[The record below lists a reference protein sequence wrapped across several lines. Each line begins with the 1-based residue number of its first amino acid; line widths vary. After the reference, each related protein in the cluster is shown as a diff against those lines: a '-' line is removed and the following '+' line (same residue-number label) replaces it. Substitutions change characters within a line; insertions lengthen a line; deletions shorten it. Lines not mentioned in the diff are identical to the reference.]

1 MKAGALQ
8 LAETADLAAWDAWV
22 ELSPQ
27 GTVFCKSAFLQS
39 LGGRFRLFTVVANS
53 QVVAL
58 LPLLEGDDGDVIRLP
73 FVPYQGILFL
83 PQASTPP
90 HRRVVDEF
98 RISELL
104 VGELTTRYQRID
116 LALSW
121 QFADLRPFL
130 WHNHGVADAP
140 HFVAQLR
147 YTALLD
153 LRSLDAPTYPESVRA
168 CRRQELRKAASLQV
182 SEHTDLDAF
191 TDLYTKTF
199 SRQGINVATQRLQLV
214 RSIAASAISH
224 GYGSL
229 SGCTTADGI
238 GAMNL
243 FVYDSK
249 RAYYLF
255 AANDPALRS
264 TGASTRLMFDSI
276 LKAKRLGLDELDF
289 VGVNSPARGDFKLS
303 FNARLQPYFELSY
316 AVDGARAP

>member
-1 MKAGALQ
+1 MNVGALQ

-22 ELSPQ
+22 EQSPQ
-27 GTVFCKSAFLQS
+27 GTVFCKSTFLQS
-39 LGGRFRLFTVVANS
+39 LNARFRLFTVVANT
-53 QVVAL
+53 QVIAL
-58 LPLLEGDDGDVIRLP
+58 LPLLEDDAGQVVRYP
-73 FVPYQGILFL
+73 FTPYQGILFL
-83 PQASTPP
+83 PRASNSP

-98 RISELL
+98 RITEFLI
-104 VGELTTRYQRID
+104 GELTTRYQRID

-121 QFADLRPFL
+121 QFADLRAFL

-140 HFVAQLR
+140 HFVAQPR

-153 LRSLDAPTYPESVRA
+153 LRSLDASSYPQAVRA

-191 TDLYTKTF
+191 SVLYASTF
-199 SRQGINVATQRLQLV
+199 SRQGIEVDAQRLQLV
-214 RSIAASAISH
+214 RSIATSAIRY
-224 GYGSL
+224 GYGRL
-229 SGCTTADGI
+229 SACTSEDGV

-243 FVYDSK
+243 FVYDRK

-255 AANDPALRS
+255 AANDPALRN

-276 LKAKRLGLDELDF
+276 LEAKQRGLDELDF

-303 FNARLQPYFELSY
+303 FNARLQLYFELGY
-316 AVDGARAP
+316 AANGTRAP

>member
-1 MKAGALQ
+1 MKVSVLE
-8 LAETADLAAWDAWV
+8 LAETTDLAAWDAWV
-22 ELSPQ
+22 EQSPQ
-27 GTVFCKSAFLQS
+27 GTVFCKSTFLQS
-39 LGGRFRLFTVVANS
+39 LNARFRLFAVMANT

-58 LPLLEGDDGDVIRLP
+58 LPLLEDDAGQVVRYP
-73 FVPYQGILFL
+73 FTPYQGILFL
-83 PQASTPP
+83 PRTSTSP

-98 RISELL
+98 RITEFLIN
-104 VGELTTRYQRID
+104 ELTARYQRID

-140 HFVAQLR
+140 HFVVQPR

-153 LRSLDAPTYPESVRA
+153 LRSLDTSSYLHSVRA
-168 CRRQELRKAASLQV
+168 CRRQELRKAGKLQV

-191 TDLYTKTF
+191 SLLYASTF
-199 SRQGINVATQRLQLV
+199 SRQGINVDAQRLQLV
-214 RSIAASAISH
+214 RSIANSAIRN
-224 GYGSL
+224 GYGRL
-229 SGCTTADGI
+229 SACTTADGI

-243 FVYDSK
+243 FVYDGK

-255 AANDPALRS
+255 AANDPALRN

-276 LKAKRLGLDELDF
+276 LEAKQRGLDELDF

-303 FNARLQPYFELSY
+303 FNARLQLYFELGY
-316 AVDGARAP
+316 AANWISAP